1 MKYFIYKTICTV
13 SGKFYIGKR
22 VSRLENDGY
31 LGSGKV
37 LRLSL
42 AKYGR
47 ENHQREILEYCE
59 SKELLSIREREIVNE
74 EMLRNPLCMNLKRG
88 GDGGSDKGVRFSKQR
103 DEKISSTMQQLYAN
117 GKHKREYRPLLE
129 EHKIKISN
137 ANKGKSIGLGRS
149 LSEEHKQS
157 ISLGSKG
164 KPKSDEWKKKAAVA
178 AKARWEKVRQ
188 SKMTGENNE

>member
-1 MKYFIYKTICTV
+1 MKYFIYKTMCLV
-13 SGKFYIGKR
+13 SGKFYIGKK

-59 SKELLSIREREIVNE
+59 SKEQLSLREKEIVNE
-74 EMLRNPLCMNLKRG
+74 EMLGNPLCMNLKRG
-88 GDGGSDKGVRFSKQR
+88 GDGGSDKGIRFSKQR
-103 DEKISSTMQQLYAN
+103 DEKISRAMKQLYAN
-117 GKHKREYRPLLE
+117 GEHKREYAPLSE
-129 EHKIKISN
+129 EHRMKISS
-137 ANKGKSIGLGRS
+137 ANKGKSIGLGRN

-164 KPKSDEWKKKAAVA
+164 KPKSNEWKKKAAEA
-178 AKARWEKVRQ
+178 AKARWAKVRQ
-188 SKMTGENNE
+188 SKLTGEK